1 MKRCVSIT
9 LNIDPEE
16 YHRARDT
23 PSGCVN
29 LVIACLRGE
38 ADFATTL
45 TVQCNDAAKKVDLDA
60 MKRGSDDTV
69 KSKRGK
75 RR

>member
-9 LNIDPEE
+9 LDIDPEE
-16 YHRARDT
+16 YHRAMDT

-38 ADFATTL
+38 ADFVTTL
-45 TVQCNDAAKKVDLDA
+45 TVQCNDAVKKVTLG
-60 MKRGSDDTV
+60 RGG
-69 KSKRGK
+69 RGGS